1 MFFKSLRQRPIC
13 LSVKSVF
20 TAFLTQKH
28 AREYEKE
35 RRMVKRKKK
44 KQLMKVRKRTDRNK
58 ENIFYSFWTG
68 VKCSTDSKR
77 MQFRLKLQT
86 PALK

>member
-44 KQLMKVRKRTDRNK
+44 QLKKVRKRTDWNK

-86 PALK
+86 PALI

>member
-1 MFFKSLRQRPIC
+1 MNSETYFIVILKDFMFPAGFSRCSLRPIC

-35 RRMVKRKKK
+35 RRMVKRKKTTKESQK
-44 KQLMKVRKRTDRNK
+44 KNRP
-58 ENIFYSFWTG
+58 E
-68 VKCSTDSKR
+68 
-77 MQFRLKLQT
+77 
-86 PALK
+86 

>member
-44 KQLMKVRKRTDRNK
+44 TTNESQKKNRP
-58 ENIFYSFWTG
+58 E
-68 VKCSTDSKR
+68 
-77 MQFRLKLQT
+77 
-86 PALK
+86 

>member
-1 MFFKSLRQRPIC
+1 MLGSK
-13 LSVKSVF
+13 VF

-44 KQLMKVRKRTDRNK
+44 QLKKVIKRTDRNK

-86 PALK
+86 PALI

>member
-1 MFFKSLRQRPIC
+1 MLVSKVSVYSIPDTKACQRI
-13 LSVKSVF
+13 SKG
-20 TAFLTQKH
+20 K
-28 AREYEKE
+28 KDG
-35 RRMVKRKKK
+35 KKKKK
-44 KQLMKVRKRTDRNK
+44 KQLKKVRKRTDRNK

-86 PALK
+86 PALI